1 MASNIDPSSIDTTYP
16 VAGQDNDS
24 QGFRDNFTNIKDNF
38 TEAETEIEDLQSK
51 VLLKSALTGATL
63 DNDMAG
69 TSITDVKLITPKIET
84 RTIASSIGS
93 TGDVT
98 GDVAVD
104 STSIYY
110 CTADYDGTT
119 NIWVKQD
126 WTDTGSW

>member
-1 MASNIDPSSIDTTYP
+1 MASDIDITSIDTAYP

-24 QGFRDNFTNIKDNF
+24 QGFRDNFTNINNNF
-38 TEAETEIEDLQSK
+38 TEAKSEIEDLQNK
-51 VLLKSALTGATL
+51 VLLKSALTGESL

-69 TSITDVKLITPKIET
+69 ASITDVKLITPKIQT
-84 RTIASSIGS
+84 RTIASSIGA

-110 CTADYDGTT
+110 CTADYDGATD
-119 NIWVKQD
+119 IWVKQD
-126 WTDTGSW
+126 WGTTGPW

>member
-1 MASNIDPSSIDTTYP
+1 MASNINTTNIDTAYP

-24 QGFRDNFTNIKDNF
+24 QGFRDNFTNINKNF
-38 TEAETEIEDLQSK
+38 VEAKKELKDLQNK
-51 VLLKSALTGATL
+51 VILKSALTGSSL
-63 DNDMAG
+63 DNDMNGA
-69 TSITDVKLITPKIET
+69 SITDVKLITPKIET
-84 RTIASSIGS
+84 RTIASSVGV

-110 CTADYDGTT
+110 CIADYDGAT

-126 WTDTGSW
+126 WGSTGAW